1 MAAMRWAFVAAIG
14 VLTLA
19 VAALAEVPRLQTTPA
34 AANPPG
40 NNGTIKVDG
49 VPFDDLP
56 DNEPHVSCTFQID
69 FYGFDEGDLNAD
81 VLFEAIP
88 PTGNGEDL
96 LTDTVF
102 IGEDDNSGGGSE
114 AGLDASQTYD
124 LTTVLQ
130 GLTAQPQQGYHIKL
144 TIHADGSIGA
154 DTKYKV
160 FWVGPCLPG
169 PTPVATPPIPCPS
182 PTPTPQSPGPTLPST
197 DTEELRGA
205 DTSDLIGV
213 GPCPP
218 PGPPPI
224 IPESPFPILLPLSA
238 AGLAIVALVLLRRR
252 ERRARAPTGE
262 GRAEY

>member
-1 MAAMRWAFVAAIG
+1 MRWAY
-14 VLTLA
+14 
-19 VAALAEVPRLQTTPA
+19 VAALGVLILGIAALTELPALKTTPA
-34 AANPPG
+34 GANPPG

-56 DNEPHVSCTFQID
+56 DNEPHVSCTVQID
-69 FYGFDEGDLNAD
+69 FYGFDQGDLNAD

-88 PTGNGEDL
+88 PTGTGQEL

-124 LTTVLQ
+124 LTAVLQ
-130 GLTAQPQQGYHIKL
+130 AFTPQPQQGYHVKL

-154 DTKYKV
+154 DTKFKV
-160 FWVGPCLPG
+160 FWVGPCLPS
-169 PTPVATPPIPCPS
+169 PTPVVTPPPCPS
-182 PTPTPQSPGPTLPST
+182 PTPTSESPGPTLPST
-197 DTEELRGA
+197 DTDESTGA
-205 DTSDLIGV
+205 DTTSNLFGV
-213 GPCPP
+213 GPCVP

-224 IPESPFPILLPLSA
+224 VPESPFPTLLPLSA